1 MNTAPMA
8 SSDRNGSTFIVVM
21 GMTMIGILAAGS
33 ILSSVLSRMRQ
44 ADHQVCLEQAFYI
57 AAAGA
62 ERAAS
67 NVAAGNETSTTL
79 EGSLGKGSYAVNVV
93 CQPAAT
99 GSDLNIDITSCGT
112 VKTVSHT
119 VSLRGIRRVS
129 WARYAL
135 WYDTEAAKL
144 WIVPGE
150 RFDGRVYS
158 KPQLHFHDQNL
169 ATKGQVR
176 FTDRVSTVPATIE
189 KASSAVNPVFEQG
202 LTTSAEVESMA
213 SVDFTALL
221 TAATTGGLVL
231 EGPTTIVLD
240 GTAIKITNSRAG
252 WTSKSVSL
260 PANGTIYAKTVTAT
274 TTTTRYGKTTT
285 TTTTYPGDVDVSS
298 PNGLQG
304 RLTVVADNDIN
315 IVDHVRYK
323 TNPETAPTST
333 DALGLV
339 AKQDVVVAT
348 TAPNN
353 VEIFAHMIA
362 QTGGFGVAN
371 YSSGT
376 TRGVL
381 KVYGGIVNNVRNA
394 VGIVG
399 GAGYTKN
406 YIFDTRLS
414 KNPPPNYP
422 KLLDELE
429 WTEWDG

>member
-67 NVAAGNETSTTL
+67 NVAAGNESSTTL
-79 EGSLGKGSYAVNVV
+79 TGTLGKGNYAVNVV

-202 LTTSAEVESMA
+202 LTTSARWNRWPRS
-213 SVDFTALL
+213 T
-221 TAATTGGLVL
+221 
-231 EGPTTIVLD
+231 
-240 GTAIKITNSRAG
+240 SR
-252 WTSKSVSL
+252 L
-260 PANGTIYAKTVTAT
+260 C
-274 TTTTRYGKTTT
+274 
-285 TTTTYPGDVDVSS
+285 
-298 PNGLQG
+298 
-304 RLTVVADNDIN
+304 
-315 IVDHVRYK
+315 
-323 TNPETAPTST
+323 
-333 DALGLV
+333 
-339 AKQDVVVAT
+339 
-348 TAPNN
+348 
-353 VEIFAHMIA
+353 
-362 QTGGFGVAN
+362 
-371 YSSGT
+371 
-376 TRGVL
+376 
-381 KVYGGIVNNVRNA
+381 
-394 VGIVG
+394 
-399 GAGYTKN
+399 
-406 YIFDTRLS
+406 
-414 KNPPPNYP
+414 
-422 KLLDELE
+422 
-429 WTEWDG
+429 